1 MFPLQRLGDRTLRQ
15 SALVALSVALGAGFA
30 FTAPSFDGGTGVEFN
45 AEDNATFAYVA
56 NPARLVYYE
65 SSTLV
70 FDVGGDWSM
79 GTLKYTENGGKV
91 KPGEPPEP
99 GEAAA
104 ELKINTAVGAN
115 GLAAFRTG
123 GVVIGVNGGFNWDK
137 LSFGA
142 SGMGLPEIG
151 YFYEGEV
158 LSFSVPAQHV
168 KGVVA
173 FDRKPWAFG
182 FSGKYARTAHVLEDE
197 VEDVASAE
205 LALSDIEFL
214 GGIFYRINGTRFH
227 AGGGAQMLKNRV
239 EVDEPYEPTAGGE
252 ATATRFLVRAG
263 YRFMLWPKCAL
274 GVNFDG
280 KITPNTA
287 VKDDDLDYDIA
298 EGTEYDISV
307 MPGFALYPDD
317 QTTLAFDYNVNF
329 LRIGLDTL
337 DQAGKVT
344 GEHDLSE
351 TWANTQV
358 GLERWF
364 TEDVSAKAGWRQ
376 NILAY
381 PRNTMFAGACYRPNE
396 NWSFNYDYSE
406 GVIAIDKLSA
416 FLVLADVV
424 RPGGHKITLT
434 YSF

>member
-1 MFPLQRLGDRTLRQ
+1 MSALKRLGNRALRQ
-15 SALVALSVALGAGFA
+15 SALAALSIALGAGFA
-30 FTAPSFDGGTGVEFN
+30 FAAPSFDGGTGVEFN
-45 AEDNATFAYVA
+45 AEDNATFAYLA

-65 SSTLV
+65 RSTLV

-79 GTLKYTENGGKV
+79 GSLKYTENGGKV
-91 KPGEPPEP
+91 KPGDPPEP

-104 ELKINTAVGAN
+104 EVKVNTAVGGK

-123 GVVIGVNGGFNWDK
+123 GVVFGVGGGFNWDK

-142 SGMGLPEIG
+142 SGMGVPEIG

-158 LSFSVPAQHV
+158 LSFSIPAQNV
-168 KGVVA
+168 AGVVA
-173 FDRKPWAFG
+173 FDSKPWAFG

-197 VEDVASAE
+197 ADDVASYE
-205 LALSDIEFL
+205 LALSNIEFL
-214 GGIFYRINGTRFH
+214 GGIFYRTNGTRFH
-227 AGGGAQMLKNRV
+227 AGGGGQMLKNRV
-239 EVDEPYEPTAGGE
+239 EVDEPGEPMAGGE
-252 ATATRFLVRAG
+252 ATAMRFLARAG

-280 KITPNTA
+280 KITPNTK
-287 VKDDDLDYDIA
+287 VTDDDLDYDIA
-298 EGTEYDISV
+298 EGTEYDVRV

-317 QTTLAFDYNVNF
+317 RTTLAFDYNVNF
-329 LRIGLDTL
+329 LKIGLDTL
-337 DQAGKVT
+337 DQTGEVT

-376 NILAY
+376 NIFAY
-381 PRNTMFAGACYRPNE
+381 PRNTMFAGACYRPDG
-396 NWSFNYDYSE
+396 NWSFNYDFSE

-416 FLVLADVV
+416 FLVLADVI
-424 RPGGHKITLT
+424 RPGGHRITVT